1 MFHNK
6 DMYNTVFWA
15 IFRGG
20 VNEKNIS
27 NELLLESLSLVH
39 STKNNRQYHSLYI
52 VFCSLLAHLLLIY

>member
-15 IFRGG
+15 IFRG
-20 VNEKNIS
+20 VNKKNIN

-39 STKNNRQYHSLYI
+39 SMKNNRQYHSLYI
-52 VFCSLLAHLLLIY
+52 VLCSLLAHLLLIY